1 MLSLSSDIASSSDT
15 AAAADRATLAT
26 TAGTNHQLTVDA
38 LLAALVTAPRVLLD
52 DDRHA
57 IADCIAVFV
66 LRFIALVGK

>member
-1 MLSLSSDIASSSDT
+1 VLSLSSDIASSSDT
-15 AAAADRATLAT
+15 AAADRATLAT
-26 TAGTNHQLTVDA
+26 TAGANHQLAVDA
-38 LLAALVTAPRVLLD
+38 LLAALVTAPRALLD

>member
-1 MLSLSSDIASSSDT
+1 MLSLSSHIASSSDT
-15 AAAADRATLAT
+15 AADRATLAT
-26 TAGTNHQLTVDA
+26 TAGANHQLAVDA
-38 LLAALVTAPRVLLD
+38 LLAALVTAPRALLD